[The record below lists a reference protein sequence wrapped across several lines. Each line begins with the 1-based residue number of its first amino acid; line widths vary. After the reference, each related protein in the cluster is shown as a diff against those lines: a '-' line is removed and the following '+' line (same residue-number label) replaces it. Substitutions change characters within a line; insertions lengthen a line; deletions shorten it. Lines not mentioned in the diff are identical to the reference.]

1 MGSVI
6 VYMGLRTSVVQPMDV
21 IPGKETIS
29 QIVRADVRLQSQG
42 DRTLQHDENVLR
54 SWTQCCRRLFMK
66 NLHACDGHLTRLN
79 THMGRTT
86 ADIQDV
92 LVHSFVVFLPD

>member
-21 IPGKETIS
+21 IPGKETMS

-42 DRTLQHDENVLR
+42 D
-54 SWTQCCRRLFMK
+54 
-66 NLHACDGHLTRLN
+66 
-79 THMGRTT
+79 TT
-86 ADIQDV
+86 
-92 LVHSFVVFLPD
+92 